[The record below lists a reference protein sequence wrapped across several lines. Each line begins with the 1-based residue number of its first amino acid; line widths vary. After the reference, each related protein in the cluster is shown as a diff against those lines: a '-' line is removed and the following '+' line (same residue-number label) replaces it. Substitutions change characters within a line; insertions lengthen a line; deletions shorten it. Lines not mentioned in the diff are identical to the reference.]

1 AKMIIAVLFY
11 GFLLIPFCFGNR
23 LFAAEIAENQE
34 SAVFDENAYLE
45 SLINQ
50 ARKNPLE
57 MAALIGKDPE
67 QVIKDFS
74 DKKLILSYGLPP
86 VVHNKKLQYSAGYH
100 SRDMIDNQYFAY
112 QSIDGRKPI
121 DRMQAAGYRV
131 QFSGETLGMIGF
143 YNLINS
149 EEAVWA
155 MFKKMFDQELDPL
168 RKRPWV
174 ILNPAMSEIGV
185 SIAKGAYTLGNQ
197 TFNAYLGV
205 CDFGGSRT
213 DRYAAERLLFH
224 SINAARIQPDE
235 AVAIADTR
243 FQDAAAS
250 MGKENAWKLFIGLPP
265 LAWNMNIHDISRQV
279 QAEIAN
285 ETKAVI
291 SDNSF
296 TMKVIGEDVS
306 LDTEYQEEATVGIC
320 MSFYDE
326 DPDMIPLQ
334 AATKFFRHLIES
346 ELFENKP
353 DNIQMIFNDTITE
366 IGISIDYSPV
376 ENQQGNVWSAIIVGA
391 RPTIERQFVVGHL
404 DIAESEAQKTMMK
417 SVKEKIGRQM
427 AITESVEIDDE
438 NKTID
443 VNDQTVDLFSGV
455 IYTGPLC
462 GFQFAFEQGKAY
474 EMRVVTVDNQTIYKD
489 SFKSFQNRNKFK
501 DVCILTNE

>member
-1 AKMIIAVLFY
+1 ML
-11 GFLLIPFCFGNR
+11 PFCFGNS
-23 LFAAEIAENQE
+23 LFAAEIAKNQE

-50 ARKNPLE
+50 ARKNPLA

-74 DKKLILSYGLPP
+74 EKKLILSYGLPP
-86 VVHNKKLQYSAGYH
+86 VVHNKKLQYSADCH

-121 DRMQAAGYRV
+121 DRMQATGYHV
-131 QFSGETLGMIGF
+131 QFSGEALGMIGF

-155 MFKKMFDQELDPL
+155 VFKKMFDQELDPL

-185 SIAKGAYTLGNQ
+185 SVAKGSYILENQ
-197 TFNAYLGV
+197 KFNAYLGV
-205 CDFGGSRT
+205 CDFGGSGA
-213 DRYAAERLLFH
+213 DLYAAERMLFQ
-224 SINAARIQPDE
+224 SINMARTQPYE
-235 AVAIADTR
+235 AIAKTSDIK
-243 FQDAAAS
+243 FQDAVAF

-265 LAWNMNIHDISRQV
+265 LAWNMNIYDISRRLQTDIPDE
-279 QAEIAN
+279 AE
-285 ETKAVI
+285 AVI

-296 TMKVIGEDVS
+296 TMNVISEDIFS
-306 LDTEYQEEATVGIC
+306 DTEYQEEGIVAIR
-320 MSFYDE
+320 MSFYNK
-326 DPDMIPLQ
+326 DPDMMPLQ
-334 AATKFFRHLIES
+334 AATKFFKHLLES
-346 ELFENKP
+346 EFSENKP
-353 DNIQMIFNDTITE
+353 DNFQMIFNDTITE

-376 ENQQGNVWSAIIVGA
+376 ENQQGNVWSAIMVGA
-391 RPTIERQFVVGHL
+391 RPTVERQFVVGHL
-404 DIAESEAQKTMMK
+404 DIAEPEAQKTMMK

-427 AITESVEIDDE
+427 VITESVKVDNE

-443 VNDQTVDLFSGV
+443 GNGQTVDLFPDV
-455 IYTGPLC
+455 IYTGPLG

-489 SFKSFQNRNKFK
+489 SFKSFQNRNKLK
-501 DVCILTNE
+501 DVCILANE